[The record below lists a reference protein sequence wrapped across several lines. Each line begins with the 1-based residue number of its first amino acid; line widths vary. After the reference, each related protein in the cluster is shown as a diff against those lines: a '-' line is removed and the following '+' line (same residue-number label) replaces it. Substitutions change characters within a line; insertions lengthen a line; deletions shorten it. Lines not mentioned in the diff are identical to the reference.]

1 MNILLQQSRRLT
13 KIFMPALA
21 ALRTLTV
28 SAARWRFSL
37 HRLVFAA
44 PRRTGNS
51 TWKPP
56 LCFLPCQAMASTMK
70 SQILFKAALVIMT
83 LSFLYFPKSAKA
95 QGNLVLNGGFDT
107 SATGWTLLGG
117 YYNSKNGNPP
127 GDVVLEGLTGSATQ
141 TINGLTAGSTYIV
154 SGSYQGEAGVPSP
167 NPSFEVTM
175 DGNVLF
181 EIATPA
187 DNNWDNF
194 TFLYTASSSA
204 TVLSIDAFNGIA
216 QAYSIDNISM
226 QGVPEPAAW
235 ALITLGGGVF
245 YVYARKR
252 KCLCF

>member
-1 MNILLQQSRRLT
+1 MLLKTSLGLVIL
-13 KIFMPALA
+13 AC
-21 ALRTLTV
+21 
-28 SAARWRFSL
+28 
-37 HRLVFAA
+37 
-44 PRRTGNS
+44 
-51 TWKPP
+51 
-56 LCFLPCQAMASTMK
+56 LCFPQL
-70 SQILFKAALVIMT
+70 
-83 LSFLYFPKSAKA
+83 AKA
-95 QGNLVLNGGFDT
+95 QGNLVVNGGFDT

-127 GDVVLEGLTGSATQ
+127 GDVVFEGLTGSATQ